1 MTLVWQLLISGGILA
16 ASEVVARGRTDLQQT
31 TLRTAWGWAVAAL
44 AAWISTWIAD
54 QCLKVASPPLAD
66 HAWYACAVMALCPP
80 MAVLGSRRPGTRVW
94 MWFILF
100 PMLLALV
107 WPLIAVRLQGSELR
121 GIQLELPQ
129 FCAFTLI
136 LVMGVGNYLGTR
148 FTISALLYAAAVLP
162 SVVSLSSIAP
172 SWLED
177 RSHVRLWCS
186 GLMAIA
192 IVSIRLSRRPV
203 PSTRINR
210 LWFDFFD
217 TFGIVWGRRIQ
228 DRVNHLADK
237 ESWPFRLELEGF
249 VEVSPDNSASH
260 NGETGTPKREVA
272 DKRPDLLV
280 GTQRPSITTVEFDC
294 RVEHTLRWLLRRF
307 VDPPWINRR
316 LGSMTSTS
324 VDGEIIDS

>member
-1 MTLVWQLLISGGILA
+1 MDISESEIRLTLVWQLLISLGILA

-44 AAWISTWIAD
+44 AAWIITWVAD

-100 PMLLALV
+100 PMLLALA
-107 WPLIAVRLQGSELR
+107 WPLIAVRLQSSELR

-148 FTISALLYAAAVLP
+148 FTIPALLYAAAVLP

-177 RSHVRLWCS
+177 RS
-186 GLMAIA
+186 
-192 IVSIRLSRRPV
+192 P
-203 PSTRINR
+203 
-210 LWFDFFD
+210 
-217 TFGIVWGRRIQ
+217 
-228 DRVNHLADK
+228 
-237 ESWPFRLELEGF
+237 
-249 VEVSPDNSASH
+249 
-260 NGETGTPKREVA
+260 
-272 DKRPDLLV
+272 
-280 GTQRPSITTVEFDC
+280 RPSVVLRFNGNSDC
-294 RVEHTLRWLLRRF
+294 LDKALATACS
-307 VDPPWINRR
+307 VDPDQSVVVRFLRHIRDC
-316 LGSMTSTS
+316 LGTTNSRSR
-324 VDGEIIDS
+324 